1 MAFTIFQGLGFLGVF
16 FWFFLTFCG
25 GVCLFGLVWF
35 LVSNELFVG
44 SVSLSLHD
52 CRTSKAGRANG
63 IIKTSKQKGL
73 LHFPGSKVEA
83 KNKAVFFVHRT

>member
-1 MAFTIFQGLGFLGVF
+1 MVVF
-16 FWFFLTFCG
+16 
-25 GVCLFGLVWF
+25 VCLVWFGF